1 MEESACGRTVETYLY
16 LSVLGLRGLRVLGV
30 FYALHGSTESGACGA
45 VARVGVTAQTDALL
59 CTLDIRQFCSSTLWI
74 LDHRYGK
81 RSAESSAESIDE
93 TKDPI
98 KKRGVAAAHHHV

>member
-1 MEESACGRTVETYLY
+1 MEKSARGRTVEKYLY
-16 LSVLGLRGLRVLGV
+16 LSVLDLRRLRILGV
-30 FYALHGSTESGACGA
+30 FYALHGSPEPGAYGA

-81 RSAESSAESIDE
+81 RSAESIDE

-98 KKRGVAAAHHHV
+98 KKRGLAAGHHHG

>member
-1 MEESACGRTVETYLY
+1 MEESACGRPVEKYLY
-16 LSVLGLRGLRVLGV
+16 LSVLVLRRLRVGV
-30 FYALHGSTESGACGA
+30 FHALHGSPESGACGA

-59 CTLDIRQFCSSTLWI
+59 CTLEIRQFCSSTLWI

-81 RSAESSAESIDE
+81 RSAESIDE

>member
-1 MEESACGRTVETYLY
+1 MEKLARGRTVEKYLY
-16 LSVLGLRGLRVLGV
+16 LSVLDLRRLRILGV
-30 FYALHGSTESGACGA
+30 FYALHGSPEPGACGA

-81 RSAESSAESIDE
+81 RSAESIDE

-98 KKRGVAAAHHHV
+98 KKRGLAAAHHHV

>member
-1 MEESACGRTVETYLY
+1 MEKLARGRTVEKYLY
-16 LSVLGLRGLRVLGV
+16 LSVLDLRRLRILGV
-30 FYALHGSTESGACGA
+30 FYALHGSPDPGACGA
-45 VARVGVTAQTDALL
+45 VAHVGVTAQTDALL

-81 RSAESSAESIDE
+81 RSAESIDE

-98 KKRGVAAAHHHV
+98 KKRGLAAAHHHV

>member
-1 MEESACGRTVETYLY
+1 MEEPPRGRPVEKYLY
-16 LSVLGLRGLRVLGV
+16 LSVLGLRRLRVLGV
-30 FYALHGSTESGACGA
+30 FYALHGSPESGACGA

-59 CTLDIRQFCSSTLWI
+59 CTLEIRQFCSSTLWI
-74 LDHRYGK
+74 LDYRNGK
-81 RSAESSAESIDE
+81 RSAESIDE

>member
-1 MEESACGRTVETYLY
+1 MEESACGRPVEKYLY
-16 LSVLGLRGLRVLGV
+16 RSVLGLCGLRVLGV
-30 FYALHGSTESGACGA
+30 FYALHGGTESGACGA

-59 CTLDIRQFCSSTLWI
+59 CTLEIRQFCSSTLWI

-81 RSAESSAESIDE
+81 RSAESIDE

>member
-1 MEESACGRTVETYLY
+1 MEESACGRPVEKYLY
-16 LSVLGLRGLRVLGV
+16 RSVLGLCGLRVLGV
-30 FYALHGSTESGACGA
+30 FYALHGGTESGACGA
-45 VARVGVTAQTDALL
+45 VAHVGVTAQTHALL

-81 RSAESSAESIDE
+81 RSAESIDE

>member
-1 MEESACGRTVETYLY
+1 MEKSARGRTVEKYLY
-16 LSVLGLRGLRVLGV
+16 LSVLDLRRLRILGV
-30 FYALHGSTESGACGA
+30 FYTLHGSPEPGAHGT
-45 VARVGVTAQTDALL
+45 VAGVGVTAQTDALL

-81 RSAESSAESIDE
+81 RSAESIDE